1 MTEIPSIAIET
12 VLDWAY
18 CEAKVWWQTVGR
30 SIEEEADNLI
40 SPRTGSILLQE
51 AIQGILK
58 LGYQGHQKGNDFEYP
73 TLLGTLWKVRLGKWG
88 LDKIRE
94 KMAAYSVL
102 YEELMTHFGEKGDI
116 RKMNGSL
123 YDNPTWSHR
132 WRDQAASTGL
142 TDLRIEIDA
151 QQHKAGLGKI
161 KKDKNIDIWKEP
173 IGLADAFA
181 RSNWIVENNSF
192 PLQEILGVGEE
203 VYVYLPHITVGV
215 TPELILLQRGELI
228 YEKHYYGIRPPRMSD
243 LLGDYSIKT
252 LSSARQKD
260 SDREVSSIFV
270 RHLMTGKLVHLKPRK
285 ASGIN
290 EIEAM
295 ASAVQRRMNSLDFSG
310 PRMVNGWDACGNCDY
325 KPLCF
330 DGEGIMQRYNL
341 PLSGRISL
349 ADDLINEMGQQLK
362 GYTEDQKEIGVHFAR
377 VFLPFIAKH
386 PGMTKDQIDWLITG
400 I

>member
-1 MTEIPSIAIET
+1 MAERPSIAIET

-30 SIEEEADNLI
+30 SIEEKAESLI

-58 LGYQGHQKGNDFEYP
+58 LGYQSHQKGNDFEFP
-73 TLLGTLWKVRLGKWG
+73 VLLGTLWKVRLGKWG
-88 LDKIRE
+88 LNHLRE

-102 YEELMTHFGEKGDI
+102 YEDLMIRFGESGDI
-116 RKMNGSL
+116 RKMGGSL

-132 WRDQAASTGL
+132 WRDLALSNGL
-142 TDLRIEIDA
+142 TDLRKEIDA
-151 QQHKAGLGKI
+151 EQHKAGLGKI
-161 KKDKNIDIWKEP
+161 KKDNNTDIWKEP

-181 RSNWIVENNSF
+181 RSNWIVENNVF
-192 PLQEILGVGEE
+192 EQESIEGVGEE
-203 VYVYLPHITVGV
+203 VYVTLPHISVGV
-215 TPELILLQRGELI
+215 TPDLIRTSGEDLV
-228 YEKHYYGIRPPRMSD
+228 YEKHYYGIRPPRMKD
-243 LLGDYSIKT
+243 LLGDYTIKA
-252 LSSARQKD
+252 LFSAKQED
-260 SDREVSSIFV
+260 SDKEASSVFV
-270 RHLMTGKLVHLKPRK
+270 RHLMSGKMIHMKPRR
-285 ASGIN
+285 AAGIN

-295 ASAVQRRMNSLDFSG
+295 SSAVQRRMNSMDFSG

-325 KPLCF
+325 KLLCF

-349 ADDLINEMGQQLK
+349 ADDLIAEMGQQLK
-362 GYTEDQKEIGVHFAR
+362 GYTEEQKEIGITFAR
-377 VFLPFIAKH
+377 VFLPFVAQN

>member
-1 MTEIPSIAIET
+1 VAERPSIAIET

-30 SIEEEADNLI
+30 SIEEKAESLI

-58 LGYQGHQKGNDFEYP
+58 LGYQSHQKGNDFEFP
-73 TLLGTLWKVRLGKWG
+73 VLLGTLWKVRLGKWG
-88 LDKIRE
+88 LNHLRE

-102 YEELMTHFGEKGDI
+102 YEDLMIRFGESGDI
-116 RKMNGSL
+116 RKMGGSL

-132 WRDQAASTGL
+132 WRDLALSNGL
-142 TDLRIEIDA
+142 TDLRKEIDA
-151 QQHKAGLGKI
+151 EQHKAGLGKI
-161 KKDKNIDIWKEP
+161 KKDNNTDIWKEP

-181 RSNWIVENNSF
+181 RSNWIVENNVF
-192 PLQEILGVGEE
+192 EQESIEGVGEE
-203 VYVYLPHITVGV
+203 VYVTLPHISVGV
-215 TPELILLQRGELI
+215 TPDLIRTSGEDLV
-228 YEKHYYGIRPPRMSD
+228 YEKHYYGIRPPRMKD
-243 LLGDYSIKT
+243 LLGDYTIKA
-252 LSSARQKD
+252 LFSAKQED
-260 SDREVSSIFV
+260 SDKEASSVFV
-270 RHLMTGKLVHLKPRK
+270 RHLMSGKMIHMKPRR
-285 ASGIN
+285 AAGIN

-295 ASAVQRRMNSLDFSG
+295 SSAVQRRMNSMDFSG

-325 KPLCF
+325 KLLCF

-349 ADDLINEMGQQLK
+349 ADDLIAEMGQQLK
-362 GYTEDQKEIGVHFAR
+362 GYTEEQKEIGITFAR
-377 VFLPFIAKH
+377 VFLPFVAQN